1 MLLVT
6 LSGCVTKVYETNVVF
21 VEEPDDNGSSPR
33 ATKYKISRKIIN
45 GKPVDV
51 SKKN

>member
-6 LSGCVTKVYETNVVF
+6 LSGCVTRVYETSVVF
-21 VEEPDDNGSSPR
+21 LEEHDDNGSSPIV
-33 ATKYKISRKIIN
+33 TKYKISRKIIN

-51 SKKN
+51 NKKN